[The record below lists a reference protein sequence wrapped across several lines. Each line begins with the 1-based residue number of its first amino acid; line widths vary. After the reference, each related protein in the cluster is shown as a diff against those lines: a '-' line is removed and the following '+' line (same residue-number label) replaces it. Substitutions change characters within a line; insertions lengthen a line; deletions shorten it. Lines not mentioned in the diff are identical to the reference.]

1 MKRALFLTLALAGCA
16 VGPNYRQPAG
26 LPPAQVRLQEALNN
40 GAVKPSPLPPQW
52 WRLFADRELDRLV
65 EQALAKNID
74 LRVAAANLQQA
85 RAFLSEA
92 GAARLP
98 RSDISA
104 QYSRRRTGVGGTSGS
119 GGGAPAPQ
127 AVTTDYFSLGF
138 DASYEVDLFG
148 GVSRSIEAARAD
160 VGAAQ
165 AAVDA
170 ARVSVAAETAR
181 AYAQGCAFA
190 AQADVARETAT
201 LQERTLGLTQ
211 RRLSAG
217 GGSLRDVD
225 QAQLLVEQARA
236 QVPTFEAEAR
246 AAHYALAVLT
256 GDPPSVIL
264 ATTAAR
270 CHTIPIV
277 RQPLPVGDGQAL
289 LARRPD
295 IRQAERQ
302 LAADT
307 ARIGVATA
315 ALYPSITLLGA
326 VTLGGSKIGDL
337 GKSQSFGYSLGPLIS
352 WNFPF
357 NGAARARVRENEAIA
372 GRSLAQFDGAI
383 LNALKETEQ
392 ALARAGGAAERE
404 RRLTRALAASSDA
417 ARLSRLR
424 FDYGSD
430 NFLQLLDAERSNAA
444 ARAALAQAQA
454 DRADAQISVFKA
466 LGGGWETAD
475 VTTTAPTL
483 K

>member
-1 MKRALFLTLALAGCA
+1 MKRIVLLALALGGCV
-16 VGPNYRQPAG
+16 VGPNYRTPSALPAD
-26 LPPAQVRLQEALNN
+26 QVRLQEALEN
-40 GAVKPSPLPPQW
+40 GSVKASLLPGQW
-52 WRLFADRELDRLV
+52 WRLFQDPELDRLI
-65 EQALAKNID
+65 ERALARNTD
-74 LRVAAANLQQA
+74 LRVAAANLQRA
-85 RAFLSEA
+85 RALLSEA

-98 RSDISA
+98 TSSENA
-104 QYSRRRTGVGGTSGS
+104 QYTRRRTAVGSVPGLAGGS
-119 GGGAPAPQ
+119 APQ

-181 AYAQGCAFA
+181 AYATACGFA
-190 AQADVARETAT
+190 LQADVARETAT
-201 LQERTLGLTQ
+201 LQERTLDLTR

-225 QAQLLVEQARA
+225 QAEVLVEQARA
-236 QVPTFEAEAR
+236 QVPTFEAERR
-246 AAHYALAVLT
+246 AALYALAVLA
-256 GDPPSVIL
+256 GDPPNAI
-264 ATTAAR
+264 ADTPAAR
-270 CHTIPIV
+270 CHAVPLA
-277 RQPLPVGDGQAL
+277 REPLPVGDGQAL

-295 IRQAERQ
+295 VRQAERQ

-315 ALYPSITLLGA
+315 ALYPSVTLLGA
-326 VTLGGSKIGDL
+326 VSLGSTRLGDL
-337 GKSQSFGYSLGPLIS
+337 GKSRSLGYSLGPLIS

-372 GRSLAQFDGAI
+372 GRSLAQFDAAV
-383 LNALKETEQ
+383 LNALKEAEQ
-392 ALARAGGAAERE
+392 ALARLGAATERE
-404 RRLTRALAASSDA
+404 ERLGKALAASADA
-417 ARLSRLR
+417 ARLSRFR

-430 NFLQLLDAERSNAA
+430 SFLQLLDAERSNAA

-466 LGGGWETAD
+466 LGGGWD
-475 VTTTAPTL
+475 GAPAVEIRR
-483 K
+483 